1 MSDYDKKAVGE
12 RIRIRRKALGI
23 SQEDFAE
30 RIGRVPKFC
39 ADIERGQTGMSIETM
54 LSICDLLKLSPDQL
68 LFGSLDQSNPHD
80 ETEQIIA
87 ALNQCT
93 ERQRKDAYALLK
105 LFLTAIR

>member
-12 RIRIRRKALGI
+12 RIRSRRKALEI

-39 ADIERGQTGMSIETM
+39 ADIERGQTGMSIE
-54 LSICDLLKLSPDQL
+54 I
-68 LFGSLDQSNPHD
+68 
-80 ETEQIIA
+80 
-87 ALNQCT
+87 
-93 ERQRKDAYALLK
+93 KDAYALLR